1 MSDDLNPYAPPQVTT
16 AEGTEDVGI
25 EDGDLDAALQGLKPL
40 NISAVFSDAW
50 RLVYGMKKA
59 TAVATMA
66 VGLVLA
72 PIFVL
77 MFSVMFLYAGFGLD
91 ILTRPVEFEAA
102 TAQLSRDPIYQLLVS
117 LMSIPI
123 NALSYMSL
131 SNIGLRRAAGHDLRV
146 RDAFPMKGLLKA
158 TQILLLLWPLGILG
172 AIHPL
177 AGLLTLP
184 LYLCMFWVPAVLL
197 DREEVSIFQAI
208 KLSAQLTRHTWSFL
222 LVNVA
227 LVIATYVVT
236 ACSLG
241 IAFFW
246 LLPWLASIYGVAW
259 RRLAGL
265 QSPRLKLP

>member
-1 MSDDLNPYAPPQVTT
+1 MSDELNPYAPPQATT
-16 AEGTEDVGI
+16 AESSEDVGI
-25 EDGDLDAALQGLKPL
+25 EDGNLDAALQGLRPL
-40 NISAVFSDAW
+40 NVGAVFSDAW

-77 MFSVMFLYAGFGLD
+77 MFGVMFLYAGIGLD
-91 ILTRPVEFEAA
+91 ILGRPVEFETA
-102 TAQLSRDPIYQLLVS
+102 TAQLGRDPIYQLLVNF
-117 LMSIPI
+117 MSIPI
-123 NALSYMSL
+123 NVLSYMSL

-146 RDAFPMKGLLKA
+146 RDAFPMKSLLKA
-158 TQILLLLWPLGILG
+158 AQILLLLWPLGILG

-177 AGLLTLP
+177 ASLLTLP

-197 DREEVSIFQAI
+197 DREDLNIFQAI
-208 KLSAQLTRHTWSFL
+208 KLSAQLTRHTWIFL
-222 LVNVA
+222 LVNIA
-227 LVIATYVVT
+227 IVIATYVVT

-246 LLPWLASIYGVAW
+246 LLPWLANIYGVAW

-265 QSPRLKLP
+265 ESPRLRLP